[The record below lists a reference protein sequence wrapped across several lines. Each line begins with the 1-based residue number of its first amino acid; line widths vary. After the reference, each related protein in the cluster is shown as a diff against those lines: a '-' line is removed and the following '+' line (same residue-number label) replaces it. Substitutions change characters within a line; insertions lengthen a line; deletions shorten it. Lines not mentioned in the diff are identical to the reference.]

1 LNGRH
6 ERIDERHYP
15 EHAIAE
21 LGTEDYSLAMH
32 RIETANGIPDWH
44 QSLLMPSRGIGDSD
58 ANNDT

>member
-1 LNGRH
+1 MNGITQR
-6 ERIDERHYP
+6 
-15 EHAIAE
+15 HAIAE

-44 QSLLMPSRGIGDSD
+44 QSLLMPSRGIGHSD